1 MTPMLVSIPQHGDPW
16 LSDSIA
22 ELSSS
27 IKQRLKTKRE
37 ATYSTLRIANP
48 GQSQHCVHSADM
60 FTIKHGLGFTASADL
75 EYLVMSIS
83 LNLLERECIPSNTK
97 L

>member
-1 MTPMLVSIPQHGDPW
+1 MTPMPVSTPQHGDPQ

-37 ATYSTLRIANP
+37 VTYSTLGMADP
-48 GQSQHCVHSADM
+48 GQFQHCVHSADM
-60 FTIKHGLGFTASADL
+60 FAIKHGLGLTASADL
-75 EYLVMSIS
+75 EYLLMSIS